1 MSDVVS
7 QLINFIQAGDVSSA
21 QSVCDDNSI
30 SVTHL
35 MLASRNF
42 VDPAQ
47 LAKQITAAPTN
58 ARRAIVVQAILG
70 AAQAS
75 ASKAQQ
81 VIEQP
86 QQEVQEEAADLP
98 FEPDPKPTAS
108 VAPARRRRAPS
119 TTVESKQ
126 ITLAEASSDVV
137 PVPELIALQVSPPN
151 NDKLD
156 AVFAKIEKLATVCDE
171 VLGRQV
177 ALDDGVGKDF
187 GQVLHTLETVKQS
200 LTEIKVELN
209 SLNNEVASAK
219 GMVYSAL
226 IAVDKFRLGTE
237 ALEIALIGKGLL
249 DSAPFADSWHKK

>member
-81 VIEQP
+81 IVEQP
-86 QQEVQEEAADLP
+86 QEVQEEAVDLP

-108 VAPARRRRAPS
+108 AAPARRRRAPS
-119 TTVESKQ
+119 ATVESKQ
-126 ITLAEASSDVV
+126 ITLAEAASDVA
-137 PVPELIALQVSPPN
+137 PTPELIVPQVSLPN

-177 ALDDGVGKDF
+177 ALDEGVGKDF

-200 LTEIKVELN
+200 LTEIRADLGSV
-209 SLNNEVASAK
+209 NNEVANVK

>member
-58 ARRAIVVQAILG
+58 ARRAIVVQAILN

-81 VIEQP
+81 VVEQP
-86 QQEVQEEAADLP
+86 QQAQEEPVDLP
-98 FEPDPKPTAS
+98 FEPDVKPAQQPAS
-108 VAPARRRRAPS
+108 APARRRRAPS
-119 TTVESKQ
+119 ASIETKQ
-126 ITLAEASSDVV
+126 ITLSEAVSESTESPLGAEQQV
-137 PVPELIALQVSPPN
+137 PLPSY
-151 NDKLD
+151 DKLN
-156 AVFAKIEKLATVCDE
+156 AVFERLEKLAGVCDE

-177 ALDDGVGKDF
+177 ALDEGVGKDF
-187 GQVLHTLETVKQS
+187 GQVLES
-200 LTEIKVELN
+200 LASIRELVTTTHA
-209 SLNNEVASAK
+209 EVMTNRK
-219 GMVYSAL
+219 LILDAL
-226 IAVDKFRLGTE
+226 QAVFKFRAGTE

-249 DSAPFADSWHKK
+249 DSAPFAESWNNG

>member
-58 ARRAIVVQAILG
+58 ARRAIVVQAILN

-81 VIEQP
+81 VVEQP
-86 QQEVQEEAADLP
+86 QQVQEEPVDLP
-98 FEPDPKPTAS
+98 FEPDVKTAQPAS
-108 VAPARRRRAPS
+108 APARRRRAPS
-119 TTVESKQ
+119 TTVETKQ
-126 ITLAEASSDVV
+126 ITLSEAVADLPSESA
-137 PVPELIALQVSPPN
+137 PQVSLPN
-151 NDKLD
+151 TDKLD
-156 AVFAKIEKLATVCDE
+156 AVFQRIEKLAGVCDE
-171 VLGRQV
+171 ILGRQV
-177 ALDDGVGKDF
+177 ALDEGVGKDF
-187 GQVLHTLETVKQS
+187 GQVLQTQAD
-200 LTEIKVELN
+200 IKEYVLQLH
-209 SLNNEVASAK
+209 SAVADVR
-219 GMVYSAL
+219 GLVNSAL
-226 IAVDKFRLGTE
+226 VSIDKFRAGTE

-249 DSAPFADSWHKK
+249 DSAPFAESWNNN

>member
-58 ARRAIVVQAILG
+58 A
-70 AAQAS
+70 
-75 ASKAQQ
+75 QQ
-81 VIEQP
+81 VVEQP
-86 QQEVQEEAADLP
+86 QQAQEEPVDLP
-98 FEPDPKPTAS
+98 FEPDVKPAQQPAS
-108 VAPARRRRAPS
+108 APARRRRAPS
-119 TTVESKQ
+119 ASIETKQ
-126 ITLAEASSDVV
+126 ITLSEAVSESTESPLGAEQQV
-137 PVPELIALQVSPPN
+137 PLPSY
-151 NDKLD
+151 DKLN
-156 AVFAKIEKLATVCDE
+156 AVFERLEKLAGVCDE

-177 ALDDGVGKDF
+177 ALDEGVGKDF
-187 GQVLHTLETVKQS
+187 GQVLES
-200 LTEIKVELN
+200 LASIRELVTTTHA
-209 SLNNEVASAK
+209 EVMTNRK
-219 GMVYSAL
+219 LILDAL
-226 IAVDKFRLGTE
+226 QAVFKFRAGTE

-249 DSAPFADSWHKK
+249 DSAPFAESWNNG

>member
-81 VIEQP
+81 IVEQP
-86 QQEVQEEAADLP
+86 QEVQEEAADLP

-108 VAPARRRRAPS
+108 AAPARRRRAPS

-126 ITLAEASSDVV
+126 ITLAEAASDVA
-137 PVPELIALQVSPPN
+137 PVPELIAPQVSLPN

-156 AVFAKIEKLATVCDE
+156 AVFTKIEKLAAVCDE

-177 ALDDGVGKDF
+177 ALDEGVGKDF
-187 GQVLHTLETVKQS
+187 GQVIDKLSSIREELGSLQIDMLENRRLILEA
-200 LTEIKVELN
+200 LT
-209 SLNNEVASAK
+209 
-219 GMVYSAL
+219 
-226 IAVDKFRLGTE
+226 AVNKFRAGTE

-249 DSAPFADSWHKK
+249 DSAPFAESWNNN

>member
-58 ARRAIVVQAILG
+58 ARRAIVVQAILN

-81 VIEQP
+81 VEEQP
-86 QQEVQEEAADLP
+86 QQAQEEPTDLP
-98 FEPDPKPTAS
+98 FEPDEKPAQPAP
-108 VAPARRRRAPS
+108 VPARRRRAPS
-119 TTVESKQ
+119 TTVETKQ
-126 ITLAEASSDVV
+126 ITLSEAAADLPSESQT
-137 PVPELIALQVSPPN
+137 QVSLPN
-151 NDKLD
+151 TDKLD
-156 AVFAKIEKLATVCDE
+156 EVFRRIEKLAGVCDE
-171 VLGRQV
+171 ILGRQV
-177 ALDDGVGKDF
+177 ALDEGVGKDF
-187 GQVLHTLETVKQS
+187 GQVLQTQADLKES
-200 LTEIKVELN
+200 LIAIHNELVN
-209 SLNNEVASAK
+209 VRGLVH
-219 GMVYSAL
+219 SAL

-249 DSAPFADSWHKK
+249 DSAPFAESWNSR